1 MRVTYWPFFRNHF
14 SKNLGD
20 QNLVSENWSVECSAR
35 KCRGTPSKWY
45 TFFSVVILSQ
55 LKGCIGLIGVL
66 LWLVY
71 CYSVSNRCELYWTN
85 SNNSLFKCDK
95 PDHLQKMFSNETL
108 VLMNTIFS
116 AGSYGSLARFRSL
129 SRLMKVNENTVI
141 GASGDI
147 ADFQFIQETLK
158 QKM

>member
-1 MRVTYWPFFRNHF
+1 
-14 SKNLGD
+14 
-20 QNLVSENWSVECSAR
+20 
-35 KCRGTPSKWY
+35 
-45 TFFSVVILSQ
+45 
-55 LKGCIGLIGVL
+55 
-66 LWLVY
+66 
-71 CYSVSNRCELYWTN
+71 
-85 SNNSLFKCDK
+85 
-95 PDHLQKMFSNETL
+95 MFSNETL